1 MRMSCALGS
10 GKVLHF
16 LRHLERLINTHT
28 GQVKS
33 GKTTCPVTRLI
44 RHWGTG
50 ATNAS
55 TNLTGRLRFVP
66 KHDPAC
72 YVDVR
77 KSARVDISIPA
88 RAVQYFYVRQALEK
102 RTRNSEFSWDSL
114 LAATIDVPFTGFD
127 VADDRS
133 PIRKTFGVVE
143 LRPYYE
149 RPRAVNVAE

>member
-1 MRMSCALGS
+1 MPDEERQNNWTSPYWRS
-10 GKVLHF
+10 GILD
-16 LRHLERLINTHT
+16 RHLYGN
-28 GQVKS
+28 V
-33 GKTTCPVTRLI
+33 
-44 RHWGTG
+44 
-50 ATNAS
+50 TNAS
-55 TNLTGRLRFVP
+55 TNLTGRLRFVL
-66 KHDPAC
+66 KHDPSG
-72 YVDVR
+72 YVAVR

-88 RAVQYFYVRQALEK
+88 GAVQYLYVRQALEK